1 MSTWYGDKFASW
13 NFCISYHLFLQD
25 SFETTP
31 FPGSLMG
38 RALQRVECHVGRA
51 RLLLLNAHLEST
63 RECSGERQAQL
74 RECFSRALSA
84 PASAAVLL
92 GGDLNLRDAE
102 LRSVGGAPAGM
113 EDLWEAGGSRKECA
127 YTWDMGRNTNLE
139 VRERVGEDRI

>member
-1 MSTWYGDKFASW
+1 
-13 NFCISYHLFLQD
+13 
-25 SFETTP
+25 
-31 FPGSLMG
+31 MG

-84 PASAAVLL
+84 PVSAAVLL

-102 LRSVGGAPAGM
+102 LRSVGGPPAGM

-139 VRERVGEDRI
+139 VRERVGRDKI